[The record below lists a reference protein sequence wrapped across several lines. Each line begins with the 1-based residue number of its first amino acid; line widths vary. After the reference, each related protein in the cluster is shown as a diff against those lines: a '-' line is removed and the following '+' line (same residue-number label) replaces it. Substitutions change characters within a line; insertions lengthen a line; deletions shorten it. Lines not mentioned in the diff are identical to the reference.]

1 MSDGFAPIDVDSIEE
16 TQNTPEH
23 SLDISSLQLSPE
35 AMAARKKQLSEFI
48 LTPDELLS
56 RRKLLQ
62 IREAAYILNIST
74 RLVRNMISS
83 GQLPHVPGTPIRIPT
98 EAIRRLVEDCDIW
111 ESPEERRLDQKAL
124 ELGLDR

>member
-1 MSDGFAPIDVDSIEE
+1 MSDGFALIDEDSIEE
-16 TQNTPEH
+16 TQNASEH

-35 AMAARKKQLSEFI
+35 AMAAKKKQLSEFV

-62 IREAAYILNIST
+62 IREAAYILNVST
-74 RLVRNMISS
+74 RLVRHMISR
-83 GQLPHVPGTPIRIPT
+83 GELPCVPGTPIRIPT
-98 EAIRRLVEDCDIW
+98 EAVRRLVEDCDIW

-124 ELGLDR
+124 GLGLDR

>member
-1 MSDGFAPIDVDSIEE
+1 MPFTPIDEDSSEE
-16 TQNTPEH
+16 TQNASEH

-35 AMAARKKQLSEFI
+35 AMAAKKKQLSEFV

-62 IREAAYILNIST
+62 VREAAYILNVST
-74 RLVRNMISS
+74 GLVRNMISC

-98 EAIRRLVEDCDIW
+98 EAIRRMVEDCDIW
-111 ESPEERRLDQKAL
+111 ESPEEQRLDQKAL